1 VKAAWALVLLLLVAG
16 CTPTP
21 QRWQVALTSPAGSY
35 TAGVVTLQEPEP
47 WTAGRSRDS
56 AVAGVLST
64 QRLIS
69 AWPELVGADAV
80 DAVVQTPDA
89 TYSVTLGPP
98 QVVSSG
104 AVRFPA
110 EATSLPASWG
120 AGALVLTIRQPL
132 RDSVA
137 LQSAGWSASLTAGA
151 GTTGTGVVAAPVGT
165 VAVALDGN
173 RSTTLAAA
181 DFVAGLPGR
190 QGYLVTL
197 VNRTPV
203 ATRVTVTAARI
214 ADGRLLLSV
223 ATSGAPPPPE
233 FNRSALLIDGYSG
246 IT

>member
-1 VKAAWALVLLLLVAG
+1 M
-16 CTPTP
+16 
-21 QRWQVALTSPAGSY
+21 
-35 TAGVVTLQEPEP
+35 VTLQEPDP
-47 WTAGRSRDS
+47 WTAGRSSDK

-69 AWPELVGADAV
+69 AWQELVGEGTV

-98 QVVSSG
+98 QVVGAG

-110 EATSLPASWG
+110 EATTLPAAWG
-120 AGALVLTIRQPL
+120 PGALVLTIKQPL

-137 LQSAGWSASLTAGA
+137 LRAAGWSASLTAGA
-151 GTTGTGVVAAPVGT
+151 GTTGTRVVAAPVAP
-165 VAVALDGN
+165 VAVALDGS
-173 RSTTLAAA
+173 RSETLTAA
-181 DFVAGLPGR
+181 DFVTGLPGR

-214 ADGRLLLSV
+214 ANGRLLLSV
-223 ATSGAPPPPE
+223 ATSGAMPPPE
-233 FNRSALLIDGYSG
+233 FNRSALLIEGYSG